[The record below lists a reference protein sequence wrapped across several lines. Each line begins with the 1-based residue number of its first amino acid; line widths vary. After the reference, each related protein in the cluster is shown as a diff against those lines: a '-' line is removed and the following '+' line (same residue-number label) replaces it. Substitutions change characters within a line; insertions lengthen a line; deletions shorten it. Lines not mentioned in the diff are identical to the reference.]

1 MGVSGAE
8 MLGAASFSER
18 AGIPSS
24 PTPFD
29 VFSSLS

>member
-24 PTPFD
+24 PAPFN
-29 VFSSLS
+29 VLSSLS